1 MKLKTPKFKVF
12 KWSSI
17 LHGEDLSRTLW
28 PSGGGGGF
36 IGIFI
41 GIQGERTA
49 RERESLRERESFI
62 RNYGP

>member
-28 PSGGGGGF
+28 PSGRRRRIYWYF
-36 IGIFI
+36 YWYS
-41 GIQGERTA
+41 R